1 MNEVVVTES
10 NRIIDMVDLDTLE
23 SVMGRINKFQQL
35 VQKNLKQDLDYGI
48 IPGTKKPT
56 LLKPGAEKI
65 LMLLGLR
72 SEFDI
77 ANETRDFERGFF
89 QYQIKCKLYRND
101 ILITEGMGACNT
113 KESRYKNSDGF
124 SMDNTVLKM
133 AKKRALV
140 DAALLVG
147 SLSDLFTQD
156 LEDMDL
162 NGNKV
167 SEQQKVF
174 TDQDGTISKAQAKR
188 LFAIANGNPDLIKS
202 VLSKYNYNNSEQ
214 IKKTDYDKICN
225 EIDQSVHENMQPMSD
240 EMKAH
245 MANMR

>member
-1 MNEVVVTES
+1 MNELVVES
-10 NRIIDMVDLDTLE
+10 NRVIDMVDLDKLE
-23 SVMGRINKFQQL
+23 NVMARINQFQQL

-72 SEFDI
+72 SEFEI
-77 ANETRDFERGFF
+77 VNETRDFERGFF
-89 QYQIKCKLYRND
+89 QYQIKCKLYKGD
-101 ILITEGMGACNT
+101 MIITEGMGACNT
-113 KESRYKNSDGF
+113 KESKYKNSDGF
-124 SMDNTVLKM
+124 SVDNTVLKM
-133 AKKRALV
+133 AKKRAMV

-167 SEQQKVF
+167 SEQQKIA

-188 LFAIANGNPDLIKS
+188 LFAISNGNPDVIKS
-202 VLSKYNYNNSEQ
+202 ILHKYGYSKSED
-214 IKKTDYDKICN
+214 IKKLDYDKMCTDVDHFMRN
-225 EIDQSVHENMQPMSD
+225 NPQLSQDPTQQQP
-240 EMKAH
+240 
-245 MANMR
+245 

>member
-1 MNEVVVTES
+1 MNEIVVSNES
-10 NRIIDMVDLDTLE
+10 TRVIDMVDLNELE
-23 SVMGRINKFQQL
+23 SVMVKINQFQQL
-35 VQKNLKQDLDYGI
+35 VQKNLKQDLDFGI

-77 ANETRDFERGFF
+77 VNDTRDFERGFF
-89 QYQIKCKLYRND
+89 QYQIKCKLYKGD
-101 ILITEGMGACNT
+101 MLITEGLGACNS

-124 SMDNTVLKM
+124 SIDNTVLKM
-133 AKKRALV
+133 AKKRAMV

-167 SEQQKVF
+167 SDQPKVY
-174 TDQDGTISKAQAKR
+174 TDQDSTISKAQANR
-188 LFAIANGNPDLIKS
+188 LFAISNGNPDVIKS
-202 VLSKYNYNNSEQ
+202 ILAKYGYSKSEE
-214 IKKTDYDKICN
+214 IKKIDYEKMCKDV
-225 EIDQSVHENMQPMSD
+225 DQF
-240 EMKAH
+240 MK
-245 MANMR
+245 NNPQFGQ

>member
-1 MNEVVVTES
+1 MNEVTVVES
-10 NRIIDMVDLDTLE
+10 TRVIDMVDLDKLE
-23 SVMGRINKFQQL
+23 NVMSRINQFQQL

-72 SEFDI
+72 SEFEI
-77 ANETRDFERGFF
+77 VNETRDFERGFF
-89 QYQIKCKLYRND
+89 QYQIKCKLYKGD
-101 ILITEGMGACNT
+101 MIITEGMGACNT
-113 KESRYKNSDGF
+113 KESKYKNSDGF
-124 SMDNTVLKM
+124 SVDNTVLKM
-133 AKKRALV
+133 AKKRAMV

-167 SEQQKVF
+167 SEQQKVA

-188 LFAIANGNPDLIKS
+188 LFAISNGNPDVIKS
-202 VLSKYNYNNSEQ
+202 ILHKYGYSKSED
-214 IKKTDYDKICN
+214 IKKLDYDKMCN
-225 EIDQSVHENMQPMSD
+225 DVDQFMKNNPQLGQDPTQQQP
-240 EMKAH
+240 
-245 MANMR
+245 